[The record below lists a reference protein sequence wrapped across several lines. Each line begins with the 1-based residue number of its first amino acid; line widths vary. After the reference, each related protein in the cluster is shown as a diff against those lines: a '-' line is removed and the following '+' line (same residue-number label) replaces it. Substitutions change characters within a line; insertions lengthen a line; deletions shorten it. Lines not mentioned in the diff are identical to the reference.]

1 MERLQMSYINNIIN
15 LNRAHF
21 FKWTHKSNK
30 FIMKHSFLHT
40 SSTTFSSEIGR
51 IIMLAIFVML
61 TGSPIF
67 GQARRGTIK
76 KTQTTTVTK
85 PSPNLVNDFNKKIK
99 NHYFFNNK
107 SNNNEWDIVF
117 TPANTEGKGGGNI
130 VIPISKHGLS
140 FSYNITANGSIYIKI
155 DNVKMKEEKIT
166 WQTNPDGVILEDMFF
181 QLQSD
186 SLKYDELVNW
196 NPNEEPEIVP
206 TTNDNEVKD
215 IDRVDEKPSFPGGEN
230 AMKSFL
236 KSNVKYPAMALEN
249 GVQGRVL
256 VQMIIEKDGSISD
269 VKVDRGVDLSLDKE
283 AIRVVKAMPKWNPG
297 KLKGIAVRVKNEVP
311 VVFAL

>member
-1 MERLQMSYINNIIN
+1 
-15 LNRAHF
+15 
-21 FKWTHKSNK
+21 
-30 FIMKHSFLHT
+30 MKHSFLQT
-40 SSTTFSSEIGR
+40 LSITFSSKIGKS
-51 IIMLAIFVML
+51 IILAIFVML
-61 TGSPIF
+61 TGSPTF

-76 KTQTTTVTK
+76 KAHTTTVTK
-85 PSPNLVNDFNKKIK
+85 PSPNLVNDFNKKNK

-117 TPANTEGKGGGNI
+117 KPANTEGKGGGNI

-166 WQTNPDGVILEDMFF
+166 WQTNPDGVILEDLFF

-196 NPNEEPEIVP
+196 NQNEEPEVFP
-206 TTNDNEVKD
+206 TINYYEAQEFDT
-215 IDRVDEKPSFPGGEN
+215 VDEKPSFPGGES

-236 KSNVKYPAMALEN
+236 RSNVKYPNEAQED
-249 GVQGRVL
+249 GVQGRVI
-256 VQMIIEKDGSISD
+256 VQIIIEKDGSISD
-269 VKVDRGVDLSLDKE
+269 VKISRSVYPPLDRE
-283 AIRVVKAMPKWNPG
+283 ALRVVKAMPKWNPG
-297 KLKGIAVRVKNEVP
+297 KVNGIPVRVKNEVP
-311 VVFAL
+311 VVFGLR

>member
-1 MERLQMSYINNIIN
+1 MERLQMSYINSIIK
-15 LNRAHF
+15 R
-21 FKWTHKSNK
+21 THKSIT
-30 FIMKHSFLHT
+30 FIMKHSFLQT
-40 SSTTFSSEIGR
+40 LSTTFSSKIGKS
-51 IIMLAIFVML
+51 IILAIFVML
-61 TGSPIF
+61 TGSPTF

-76 KTQTTTVTK
+76 KAHTTTVTK

-117 TPANTEGKGGGNI
+117 KPANTEGKGGGNI

-166 WQTNPDGVILEDMFF
+166 WQTNPDGVILEDLFF

-196 NPNEEPEIVP
+196 NPNEESVY
-206 TTNDNEVKD
+206 NEVNE
-215 IDRVDEKPSFPGGEN
+215 IDKVDEKPSFPGGES
-230 AMKSFL
+230 AMKSYL
-236 KSNVKYPAMALEN
+236 NSNVKYPDVAQEN
-249 GVQGRVL
+249 GVQGRVI
-256 VQMIIEKDGSISD
+256 VESIIEKDGSMSD
-269 VKVDRGVDLSLDKE
+269 VKVIRSVDPSLDRE
-283 AIRVVKAMPKWNPG
+283 ALRVVKAMPKWTPA
-297 KLKGIAVRVKNEVP
+297 KLKGIPVRTKCTTP
-311 VVFAL
+311 VVFRLQ

>member
-1 MERLQMSYINNIIN
+1 
-15 LNRAHF
+15 
-21 FKWTHKSNK
+21 
-30 FIMKHSFLHT
+30 MKHSFLQT
-40 SSTTFSSEIGR
+40 LSTTFSSKIGKS
-51 IIMLAIFVML
+51 IILAIFVML
-61 TGSPIF
+61 TGSPTF
-67 GQARRGTIK
+67 GQARRGT
-76 KTQTTTVTK
+76 TQKAHTTTVTK

-117 TPANTEGKGGGNI
+117 KPANTEGKGGGNI

-166 WQTNPDGVILEDMFF
+166 WQTNPDGVILEDLFF

-196 NPNEEPEIVP
+196 NQNEEPEVFP
-206 TTNDNEVKD
+206 TINYYEAQEFDT
-215 IDRVDEKPSFPGGEN
+215 VDEKPSFPGGES

-236 KSNVKYPAMALEN
+236 KSNVKYPIVAQEN
-249 GVQGRVL
+249 GDQGCVFVQF
-256 VQMIIEKDGSISD
+256 IIEKDGSISD
-269 VKVDRGVDLSLDKE
+269 VKVDRGDAPSLYKE
-283 AIRVVKAMPKWNPG
+283 AMRVVKAMPKWNPG
-297 KLKGIAVRVKNEVP
+297 KLKGIPVRVKNEVP
-311 VVFAL
+311 VVFRL